1 MTPADHSHSRLA
13 VLCKFLVFYHVSL
26 AWSQSCSD
34 NFTVSYQYDNFD
46 ESIEASADTKY
57 CSMLPNKQCCE
68 CSQAVYICDG
78 LDAALSDFKQ
88 TRPNGSAI
96 QFSVTLRSSSNGK
109 LVLDLNNSYSFN
121 IDYMQIR
128 AIDGDVTINC
138 NNGAGIVF
146 KSGRQISL
154 TGMKWYGCGTPVNLH
169 WLIDTNEYIGGSRI
183 FVMNNVTISKANFR
197 EKQWFWSFD

>member
-1 MTPADHSHSRLA
+1 MSDPAIPYHNNLKYCQLLSVRLVQVIALLFQTFELPQYKVASLDRRREWLVLSISVISLTINMTPADHSHSRLA
-13 VLCKFLVFYHVSL
+13 VLCVLVFYHVSL

-128 AIDGDVTINC
+128 AIDGDVTINLQQC
-138 NNGAGIVF
+138 
-146 KSGRQISL
+146 
-154 TGMKWYGCGTPVNLH
+154 
-169 WLIDTNEYIGGSRI
+169 
-183 FVMNNVTISKANFR
+183 
-197 EKQWFWSFD
+197 